1 MIKSCNL
8 EDVGNWKLN
17 IKVYSKYD
25 LEYVW
30 GFKTE
35 SQSDLNDIELSLVNT
50 QCNAALFHLQ
60 PSSL

>member
-8 EDVGNWKLN
+8 EDVGNRKLN

-50 QCNAALFHLQ
+50 QCKVTA
-60 PSSL
+60 